1 MNWQGLLFGDE
12 GISFLIEIAL
22 RTFLMFILVLIL
34 LRLTGKRSIKQLSIF
49 EIVMIIALGSAA
61 GDPMIYKEIGI
72 LQASVVFMVVLIS
85 YKFITY
91 LITKSEKIESFL
103 EGKAIYIVHDGH
115 AALESIHH
123 TDLAMDEFFAELRV
137 LNIEHLGQVK
147 EALLETN
154 GHVSLLYFE
163 DNDVKPG
170 LPIWPKE
177 WSKKSEMITIEDLY
191 ACSKCGFTLTIGPGE
206 GGKCPFCKKNKEW
219 VKAIDNKR
227 IK

>member
-1 MNWQGLLFGDE
+1 MNWNELLLGNE
-12 GISFLIEIAL
+12 GISFLLEIAI
-22 RTFLMFILVLIL
+22 RTLIMFILVLIL

-72 LQASVVFMVVLIS
+72 LQASVVFIVVLIS
-85 YKFITY
+85 YKIITY
-91 LITKSEKIESFL
+91 LITKSDKIETIL
-103 EGKAIYIVHDGH
+103 EGKAIYIIHNGH

-123 TDLAMDEFFAELRV
+123 TDLALDEFFAELRV

-154 GHVSLLYFE
+154 GHVSILFYE
-163 DNDVKPG
+163 DQDVKPG

-177 WSKKSEMITIEDLY
+177 WAKKSIIIKVEDIY
-191 ACSKCGFTLTIGPGE
+191 ACSLCGFTLTLSPGK
-206 GGKCPFCKKNKEW
+206 GGECPFCKKNKQW
-219 VKAIDNKR
+219 VKAIESKR
-227 IK
+227 IV

>member
-1 MNWQGLLFGDE
+1 MNWCNLLLGDE
-12 GISFLIEIAL
+12 GFSFLLEIAL
-22 RTFLMFILVLIL
+22 RTIIMFILVLIL

-72 LQASVVFMVVLIS
+72 LQASTVFIIVLTS

-103 EGKAIYIVHDGH
+103 EGKPIYIVHEGH
-115 AALESIHH
+115 AALESIRH

-137 LNIEHLGQVK
+137 ENISHLGQVK

-154 GHVSLLYFE
+154 GHVSILYYKDE
-163 DNDVKPG
+163 QVKPG
-170 LPIWPKE
+170 LPI
-177 WSKKSEMITIEDLY
+177 
-191 ACSKCGFTLTIGPGE
+191 
-206 GGKCPFCKKNKEW
+206 
-219 VKAIDNKR
+219 
-227 IK
+227 

>member
-1 MNWQGLLFGDE
+1 MNWYELLVGKE
-12 GISFLIEIAL
+12 GIFFLLEIAF
-22 RTFLMFILVLIL
+22 RSFIMFILVLIL

-72 LQASVVFMVVLIS
+72 LQATVVFIVVLIS
-85 YKFITY
+85 YKIITY

-103 EGKAIYIVHDGH
+103 EGKAIYIIHNGH
-115 AALESIHH
+115 AALESINH

-147 EALLETN
+147 EAILETN
-154 GHVSLLYFE
+154 GHVSILFYE
-163 DNDVKPG
+163 DIDVKHG

-177 WSKKSEMITIEDLY
+177 WSKKSETIKVEDIY
-191 ACSKCGFTLTIGPGE
+191 ACSLCGFTLTLAEGK

-219 VKAIDNKR
+219 VKAIESKR
-227 IK
+227 IV

>member
-1 MNWQGLLFGDE
+1 MSWQGLLFGDE
-12 GISFLIEIAL
+12 GISFLLEIAV
-22 RTFLMFILVLIL
+22 RTLLMFILVLIL

-72 LQASVVFMVVLIS
+72 LQASIVFLVVLIS

-91 LITKSEKIESFL
+91 LITKSERIEIFL

-137 LNIEHLGQVK
+137 LNIQHLGQVK

-177 WSKKSEMITIEDLY
+177 WNKKSEMIAVEDLY

>member
-1 MNWQGLLFGDE
+1 MNWHNLLLGDE
-12 GISFLIEIAL
+12 GLSFLLEIAL
-22 RTFLMFILVLIL
+22 RTFIMFILVLVL

-72 LQASVVFMVVLIS
+72 LQATTVFVIVLIS

-103 EGKAIYIVHDGH
+103 EGKPIYIVNEGH
-115 AALESIHH
+115 AALESIRH

-137 LNIEHLGQVK
+137 ENISHLGQVK
-147 EALLETN
+147 QALLETN
-154 GHVSLLYFE
+154 GHVSILYYKDE
-163 DNDVKPG
+163 QVKPG

-177 WSKKSEMITIEDLY
+177 WNKKSSIIKQEGLY
-191 ACSKCGFTLTIGPGE
+191 ACSLCGFTLTLPV
-206 GGKCPFCKKNKEW
+206 GKNIKCLFCNANHEW
-219 VKAIDNKR
+219 VLANNETRVK
-227 IK
+227 

>member
-1 MNWQGLLFGDE
+1 MNWHKLLLGEE
-12 GISFLIEIAL
+12 GIFFLAEIAI

-72 LQASVVFMVVLIS
+72 LQASVVFVVVLIS
-85 YKFITY
+85 YKIITY
-91 LITKSEKIESFL
+91 LITKSDKIETAL
-103 EGKAIYIVHDGH
+103 EGKAIYIIHNGR

-154 GHVSLLYFE
+154 GHVSILFFE
-163 DNDVKPG
+163 DKDVKPG

-177 WSKKSEMITIEDLY
+177 WAKKSETIKVEDIY
-191 ACSKCGFTLTIGPGE
+191 ACSLCGFTLTLPTGKSGE
-206 GGKCPFCKKNKEW
+206 CPFCKKNKEW
-219 VKAIDNKR
+219 VKAIESKR
-227 IK
+227 IV

>member
-1 MNWQGLLFGDE
+1 MNLQELMFGNESIAFLL
-12 GISFLIEIAL
+12 EIAL

-72 LQASVVFMVVLIS
+72 LQAFVVFLIVLIS
-85 YKFITY
+85 YKVITY
-91 LITKSEKIESFL
+91 LITKSEKIEIFL

-123 TDLAMDEFFAELRV
+123 TDLAVDEFFAELRV
-137 LNIEHLGQVK
+137 LNIQHLGQVK
-147 EALLETN
+147 EAILETS
-154 GHVSLLYFE
+154 GHVSILYYE
-163 DNDVKPG
+163 DIDVKPG

-177 WSKKSEMITIEDLY
+177 WSKKSKIIKQEDLY
-191 ACSKCGFTLTIGPGE
+191 ACSLCGFTLSLAAGE
-206 GGKCPFCKKNKEW
+206 GGRCPFCKKNKEW
-219 VKAIDNKR
+219 VKAIADKR
-227 IK
+227 IR

>member
-12 GISFLIEIAL
+12 SMSFLIEIAV
-22 RTFLMFILVLIL
+22 RTLLMFILVLIL

-72 LQASVVFMVVLIS
+72 LQASIVFLVVLIS

-91 LITKSEKIESFL
+91 LITKSEKIETFL

-137 LNIEHLGQVK
+137 LNIQHLGQVK

-177 WSKKSEMITIEDLY
+177 WNKKSEMIAVEDLY